1 MAIFIEP
8 NTDEKNYDR
17 TYRKQ
22 TIVEKIPFT
31 TLEIVLM
38 CVGAAAVLA
47 GGAVTAVIIVKK
59 RKKKGNAAE

>member
-1 MAIFIEP
+1 MANRGLNFSFGKTISE
-8 NTDEKNYDR
+8 EVL
-17 TYRKQ
+17 
-22 TIVEKIPFT
+22 TIVKKIPFT